1 MRVLLDISPLGLGQ
15 MYALSRCGIYR
26 VHEHLAEGLAASGEC
41 ELVLCANHSSVAHQ
55 GVIEYLRT
63 RPGLAGVPLLGAPRT
78 GAATAIRRGMTGA
91 HQWLRAVRGTN
102 VLPGL
107 LRRGARLVDRR
118 VHRRVSDASPPVDVF
133 HSPGEPLPPP
143 RQGRRAPRRF
153 LTIYDLAYTRFP
165 HLYGAAFTAG
175 ARAVL
180 GSVRPGDSI
189 LTSSHSTREQLCELG
204 MVPPERVSVT
214 HLAADPRIFS
224 PCADAER
231 VQAVRARYGVP
242 DGPYLLSVNTLD
254 PRKNMPRAIRAFG
267 RMVRQEG
274 MRELSFVLVGH
285 DDRGSGEVARAIA
298 EHPALRG
305 RVVLTGHVDDGEL
318 APLYSGAT
326 AFVYP
331 SLYEGFGLAPL
342 EAMQC
347 GTPVITSSTSSLPEV
362 VGRAGIMVDPED
374 DDALC
379 AAMLAVC
386 RDDALR
392 QRMRRDG
399 LVQAARFSWE
409 RCTRQTL
416 DAYRNADG

>member
-1 MRVLLDISPLGLGQ
+1 
-15 MYALSRCGIYR
+15 
-26 VHEHLAEGLAASGEC
+26 
-41 ELVLCANHSSVAHQ
+41 
-55 GVIEYLRT
+55 
-63 RPGLAGVPLLGAPRT
+63 
-78 GAATAIRRGMTGA
+78 MTGA
-91 HQWLRAVRGTN
+91 HQWLRAVRGTY

-107 LRRGARLVDRR
+107 LRHGGRLVDRR

-143 RQGRRAPRRF
+143 TRGRRAPRRF
-153 LTIYDLAYTRFP
+153 LTVYDLAYTRFP
-165 HLYGAAFTAG
+165 HLYGAAFTAV
-175 ARAVL
+175 ARAAL
-180 GSVRPGDSI
+180 DSVRPGDALI
-189 LTSSHSTREQLCELG
+189 TSSHSTRDQLCELG
-204 MVPPERVSVT
+204 VAPPERVFVT
-214 HLAADPRIFS
+214 HLGADPRIFS
-224 PCADAER
+224 PCADADR
-231 VQAVRARYGVP
+231 LAAVRARYGVP
-242 DGPYLLSVNTLD
+242 EGPYLLSVNTVD

-285 DDRGSGEVARAIA
+285 DDRGSGEVARAVA
-298 EHPALRG
+298 EFPELRG
-305 RVVLTGHVDDGEL
+305 RVILTGHVDDGEL
-318 APLYSGAT
+318 APLYSGAV

-347 GTPVITSSTSSLPEV
+347 GTPVVTSNTSSLPEV
-362 VGRAGIMVDPED
+362 VGGAAIMVDPED

-392 QRMRRDG
+392 GRMRGEG
-399 LVQAARFSWE
+399 LAQAARFSWE

-416 DAYRNADG
+416 DAYRATAG